1 MKMIGRATDIAQR
14 IVDAFK
20 QPGSLPKALAPI
32 FIRRNDEVP
41 CRKWSWHN
49 QLLVALSGTS
59 DARGIRQWNTV
70 GRKLKKGCKGIWIL
84 APCIKTIRDKNDKGE
99 EEKKNIVYGFKGI
112 PVFAVEDTEGNP
124 VPGNE
129 RYDEWVRNLPLVKVA
144 EGWGIHVG
152 TYSGEGR
159 DALGYF
165 QFGTGRKAIMLGTE
179 NLSTWAHELVHA
191 ADHHLTKLVDDRNLL
206 EIIAELG
213 SAILLEAI
221 GYRYEADLGGAY
233 AYITHYA
240 ESAGKAPVRAC
251 IEVLDR
257 ACTCVALILDTAD
270 KVETGDG

>member
-1 MKMIGRATDIAQR
+1 MKMIGRATEIAQR

-20 QPGSLPKALAPI
+20 EPGNLPRALAPI
-32 FIRRNDEVP
+32 FIRRNDDVP

-59 DARGIRQWNTV
+59 DARGIRQWNTA

-84 APCIKTIRDKNDKGE
+84 APCIKTIREKDDKGE
-99 EEKKNIVYGFKGI
+99 EQRKNIVYGFKGV
-112 PVFAVEDTEGNP
+112 PVFAVEDTEGKSL
-124 VPGNE
+124 PGNE

-152 TYSGEGR
+152 TYSGEDK

-191 ADHHLTKLVDDRNLL
+191 ADHHLTKLIDDRNLL

-233 AYITHYA
+233 AYIQHYA
-240 ESAGKAPVRAC
+240 TAAGKPPVRAC
-251 IEVLDR
+251 IDVLDR
-257 ACTCVALILDTAD
+257 ACTCVALILDTAERAAEE
-270 KVETGDG
+270 VS